1 MAEYTNFN
9 LKKFLSENKL
19 TQNSKVIKEA
29 FAKDVPFYDE
39 IEMSSVEVDGV
50 DTADF
55 PDFSDSFISY
65 AEFKNGTPLSD
76 EELDQLNDSS
86 AGMELAQELAHDS
99 LHEADKEETVSEL
112 DGSGSVDALTAILGA
127 GGLTAGAFALNKI
140 MDALEAGKL
149 GDKGKAVAKHLRDM
163 GNTFSKGG
171 APMMEETTVELTK
184 EEAFK
189 KQITDILLSEN
200 KSTANSKVVSERKRN
215 IFGMETEGFGDKIS
229 NAVSGIGAKIS
240 GGNAAILQKAIS
252 ASGLKVGTPLYSNHN
267 QWDASHNGKVVY
279 TIEKIDYKT
288 GEAIMSATVD
298 GKDIPRY
305 TEEATKGFTKNLKD
319 IINAEPEKAQQLA
332 NEFIQGAKEEF
343 SKGKLS
349 YKPIQSK

>member
-1 MAEYTNFN
+1 MAEYTNFD
-9 LKKFLSENKL
+9 LKKFIAENKKANVVKEN
-19 TQNSKVIKEA
+19 TQGFDA
-29 FAKDVPFYDE
+29 LMDA
-39 IEMSSVEVDGV
+39 VD
-50 DTADF
+50 DYIDPSH
-55 PDFSDSFISY
+55 PDH
-65 AEFKNGTPLSD
+65 ER
-76 EELDQLNDSS
+76 
-86 AGMELAQELAHDS
+86 LAQEVEKALDNGDIDTLEFSHS
-99 LHEADKEETVSEL
+99 LSAPSREVEFIANQLGIEPQTSEETVSEL
-112 DGSGSVDALTAILGA
+112 DGTGSVDALTAILGA